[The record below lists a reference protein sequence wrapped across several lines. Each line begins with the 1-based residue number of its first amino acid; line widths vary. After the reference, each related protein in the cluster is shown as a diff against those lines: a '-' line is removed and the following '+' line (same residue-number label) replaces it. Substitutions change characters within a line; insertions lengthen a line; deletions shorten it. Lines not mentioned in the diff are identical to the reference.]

1 MGLQLNGPNRRNAI
15 QQLAEVTE
23 FAVAVAKV
31 SVNPLAWMVRTDSLF
46 GRVKHL
52 SRLAG
57 TSLRASNE
65 VWVEVQ
71 TGSMRNVRGDQRNK
85 HGRGTT

>member
-31 SVNPLAWMVRTDSLF
+31 SVNPLAVD
-46 GRVKHL
+46 GAH
-52 SRLAG
+52 
-57 TSLRASNE
+57 
-65 VWVEVQ
+65 
-71 TGSMRNVRGDQRNK
+71 
-85 HGRGTT
+85 